1 MPIMFDL
8 YIFASSCDNWKSELD
23 GNETRWNLWFGWC
36 SHFLSRRLQSVARQK
51 CKACARARAHVFPQ
65 FLSPN
70 TNEQMV
76 SGAIESH

>member
-1 MPIMFDL
+1 MPIMHDL
-8 YIFASSCDNWKSELD
+8 YILADSCDNWKNELD
-23 GNETRWNLWFGWC
+23 GNETRWNFRFGWC
-36 SHFLSRRLQSVARQK
+36 SDFSSRRLQSVARQK

-70 TNEQMV
+70 TNEQLV